1 MPSTL
6 DKILGPIEE
15 KTGKGKARIGYYED
29 LNLTEGEQRDPQS
42 DSKIGGG
49 IGIDSADN
57 KRFLWAEGKKGPLTV
72 GVETKSKNE
81 YSGNVGYN
89 IDEGTRVGVTAKK
102 DDSGKSVGI
111 GIKKD
116 FNKGGKVSKISKGR
130 QAIVKKF
137 GHEGAIDP
145 KKAQITKLLS
155 KGGEV
160 SEIGKGKDYIK
171 DLL

>member
-6 DKILGPIEE
+6 DKILSPIEE

-29 LNLTEGEQRDPQS
+29 LNLREGEQTDPKS

-49 IGIDSADN
+49 IGYDSADN

-81 YSGNVGYN
+81 YSGNVGYD

-102 DDSGKSVGI
+102 DDFNKSVGI
-111 GIKKD
+111 GINKT
-116 FNKGGKVSKISKGR
+116 FSKGGK
-130 QAIVKKF
+130 IVKGKNGANTVIKTF

-145 KKAQITKLLS
+145 KKAQITKLL
-155 KGGEV
+155 KHGGEA
-160 SEIGKGKDYIK
+160 EIGKGKDYIK